1 VDQHQSQ
8 EDRLLDELTSGTPL
22 ADPAV
27 VSVIRE
33 LVAEIGRLR
42 SIGELADTGP
52 TVEALTTLLLDQ
64 AAELQELRDRLQR
77 VRALVELSAWA
88 AGDHGEVDPSIRSS
102 DIRHA
107 IGGPIADRSHR
118 SAT

>member
-8 EDRLLDELTSGTPL
+8 EDRLLHELASSTPL

-27 VSVIRE
+27 VGLIKE
-33 LVAEIGRLR
+33 LTAEISRLR
-42 SIGELADTGP
+42 SFDGVVETGA

-64 AAELQELRDRLQR
+64 AAELQELRERLQR
-77 VRALVELSAWA
+77 VRALVELSVWA
-88 AGDHGEVDPSIRSS
+88 AGHHDEGTDPAIRSS

-107 IGGPIADRSHR
+107 IDGPIADRSR
-118 SAT
+118 